1 MEKKQVKNYSFGE
14 TKMTGNEQMRFVD
27 RYVEEVKD
35 TDRSKLLMTIPCRS
49 SNFLCLMSENID
61 KPAGLE

>member
-1 MEKKQVKNYSFGE
+1 
-14 TKMTGNEQMRFVD
+14 MTGNEQMRFVD
-27 RYVEEVKD
+27 RHVGGVKD